1 MLVSANGKAKVN
13 KSLHIDIRVSVRE
26 HAAIQQRAHAAG
38 ISMSHYLRQRAL
50 QDTDRPVIKTDIDT
64 LRKIYRLLRN
74 ASNNLNQCTRA
85 LNVGVKN
92 AQQLTELRDSLC
104 AVEHA
109 SNTVADFL
117 LEAQQ
122 NI

>member
-1 MLVSANGKAKVN
+1 MN
-13 KSLHIDIRVSVRE
+13 KSLHIDIRVSTRE
-26 HAAIQQRAHAAG
+26 HAAIQHRAQAAG
-38 ISMSHYLRQRAL
+38 VSMSQYLRQRAL
-50 QDTDRPVIKTDIDT
+50 QDSDKPVIKTDTQT
-64 LRKIYRLLRN
+64 LRGIYRLLRN

-85 LNVGVKN
+85 LNAGLKN
-92 AQQLTELRDSLC
+92 SQQLSELYDSLS

-117 LEAQQ
+117 FEAQQ